1 MTRLLI
7 RDSRS
12 LLTSPG
18 LSLPVVLTV
27 LVLSNVLIAATLLGP
42 DGVLYPPA
50 GGNSGS
56 ILMLGWFAGNAIVA
70 VWSACR
76 LMIALCGQFQEWI
89 GSAVFASM
97 RWR

>member
-27 LVLSNVLIAATLLGP
+27 LVLTNVLIAAMLLSSNG
-42 DGVLYPPA
+42 LLNPPA
-50 GGNSGS
+50 GGSPGS
-56 ILMLGWFAGNAIVA
+56 VLMLGWFAGNAIVA
-70 VWSACR
+70 VWLACR
-76 LMIALCGQFQEWI
+76 LVTALCGQVQEWI
-89 GSAVFASM
+89 GSALFASM
-97 RWR
+97 HWR

>member
-7 RDSRS
+7 RNSRS

-27 LVLSNVLIAATLLGP
+27 LVLSNMFMAAWFFSPEGLLH
-42 DGVLYPPA
+42 PPA
-50 GGNSGS
+50 GGSPGPV
-56 ILMLGWFAGNAIVA
+56 LMLGWLTGNVIVT
-70 VWSACR
+70 VWLACR
-76 LMIALCGQFQEWI
+76 LVTTLIGQIQEWI
-89 GSAVFASM
+89 AAISASM

>member
-1 MTRLLI
+1 MTRLLN

-27 LVLSNVLIAATLLGP
+27 LVLTNVLIAATLLSSNG
-42 DGVLYPPA
+42 LLHPPA
-50 GGNSGS
+50 GGSPGSG
-56 ILMLGWFAGNAIVA
+56 LMLGWLTGNAIVA
-70 VWSACR
+70 FWLTCR
-76 LMIALCGQFQEWI
+76 LVIAVCGQIQEWI
-89 GSAVFASM
+89 GSAIFASM